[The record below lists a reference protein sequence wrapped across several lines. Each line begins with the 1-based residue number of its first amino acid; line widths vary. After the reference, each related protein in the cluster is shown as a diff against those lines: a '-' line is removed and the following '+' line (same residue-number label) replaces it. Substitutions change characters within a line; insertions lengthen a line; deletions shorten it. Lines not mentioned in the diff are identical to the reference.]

1 MTGPQPR
8 VVVVGAGFAGLQV
21 VRRLASKPVDVTLL
35 DQRNYN
41 TFHPLLYQVATA
53 GIDEGDVARPV
64 RAIFAKA
71 SNVDVQLGRVVG
83 LDRAERT
90 LRLADGAAVHYD
102 QLVLAAGAT
111 TNDFGIPGVAAHAFP
126 LYTLTEA
133 IQLREHILGCFEATE
148 RQPELADAGALTC
161 LIVGGGPTGVET
173 AGTLAELFSN
183 VLSKG
188 YRRAPVER
196 ARVVLLEMGS
206 ELLAQFRPASRR
218 HALQTLTAR
227 RVEIRFG
234 ARVAAVAE
242 GSLTLSTSETLTART
257 VVWTAGVRANP
268 LADNLGLRQTRDGR
282 IVVGPDLAVPDAPE
296 IFVVGDLAAPSPDGR
311 VVVPQLAPAAMQEG
325 RHVGD
330 QILRQLDGQSSKPF
344 HYRDKGTMATIGRRA
359 AVADLPFAVSL
370 RGTVAWL
377 AWLFLHL
384 IFLMGFENRAKV
396 FVQWA
401 WNYVTWDWGPRLFLE
416 ASDQRAP

>member
-1 MTGPQPR
+1 M
-8 VVVVGAGFAGLQV
+8 VVVGAGFAGLQV
-21 VRRLASKPVDVTLL
+21 VRRLASEPVDVTLL

-53 GIDEGDVARPV
+53 GLDEGDVALPIRG
-64 RAIFAKA
+64 IFEKA
-71 SNVDVQLGRVVG
+71 SNVDVQLGRVVA
-83 LDRAERT
+83 LDRTART
-90 LRLADGAAVHYD
+90 LRLEDGATVGYD

-111 TNDFGIPGVAAHAFP
+111 TNDFGVPGVAEHAFP

-133 IQLREHILGCFEATE
+133 IRLREHVLGCFEATE
-148 RQPELADAGALTC
+148 RQPELIETGALTF

-173 AGTLAELFSN
+173 AGTMAELFTK
-183 VLSKG
+183 VLSPG

-206 ELLAQFRPASRR
+206 DLLAQFRPASRR
-218 HALQTLTAR
+218 HAVETLTAR
-227 RVEIRFG
+227 QVEVRFG

-242 GSLTLSTSETLTART
+242 GSLTLSTGETLTART

-268 LADNLGLRQTRDGR
+268 LADLLGLRQSSGGR

-296 IFVVGDLAAPSPDGR
+296 IFVVGDLAAPPSDRRGE
-311 VVVPQLAPAAMQEG
+311 VPQLAPVAMQEG
-325 RHVGD
+325 RHAAD
-330 QILRQLDGQSSKPF
+330 QILRRLRGQATRPF

-359 AVADLPFAVSL
+359 AVADLPLGISL

-384 IFLMGFENRAKV
+384 IFLMGFQNRAQV
-396 FVQWA
+396 LVQWA
-401 WNYVTWDWGPRLFLE
+401 WNYITWDWGPRLLLE
-416 ASDQRAP
+416 ATDRHAP